1 MKFSFLKSLPA
12 PCITL
17 IACEPPALP
26 PRLIGSRG
34 CRWPLEKLL
43 RIHVISIGLIN
54 VWGPALGCRSQS
66 GSGAGAHLSGGQDGS
81 GARGDLGARGQ
92 GGPCSGCQ
100 NCPSRPGSGESLK
113 HVRRGGY
120 PGTNPTDPSAV
131 TLLHLHNA
139 RSLCRPWLDVG
150 VVLVARELAGCVSLP
165 PSCSPRLLLDDLL
178 CLLRSSWIARI
189 NVNRFTSRNDCR
201 CTHGKRC
208 TQY

>member
-81 GARGDLGARGQ
+81 GARGELGARGQ
-92 GGPCSGCQ
+92 GGSSRRCGVGPCRGCQ
-100 NCPSRPGSGESLK
+100 NCPSCPGSGEFPNHSK
-113 HVRRGGY
+113 RGWY
-120 PGTNPTDPSAV
+120 TSTDPNDPSAV
-131 TLLHLHNA
+131 TLLCLQSAWSRRCMWSNA
-139 RSLCRPWLDVG
+139 RCFLG
-150 VVLVARELAGCVSLP
+150 GC
-165 PSCSPRLLLDDLL
+165 
-178 CLLRSSWIARI
+178 
-189 NVNRFTSRNDCR
+189 
-201 CTHGKRC
+201 
-208 TQY
+208 